1 MSKHWYSMAMSSPQA
16 AANKTAEIH
25 IYGYVGGWD
34 VSARQ
39 FAKDLKE
46 LGELDEIQLHINS
59 PGGSVFEGTAIYNLL
74 KNHKAKIETHID
86 GIAAS
91 MGSVIALAGDT
102 VHIAENAYFMIH
114 NPSGVVAGEEK
125 DMKKAAD
132 LLAKIKTTMVNLYSS
147 RSGMSEEAVVEAMDE
162 ETWYAGT
169 EAVEAGFAT
178 DTTAAIDLAACYE
191 SDLLNKFK
199 NTPNAVLEAATVSTD
214 TTFTPSAVAGTQPKQ
229 EAKPMDPKNPKPVA
243 TADDEAI
250 VTPEMRAAI
259 VAEAQQAEATR
270 RTEIKAV
277 FKGFDAH
284 SDVMTACLDDMNC
297 DMQGA
302 KDKLLAALGSSNSQ
316 PGHSYS
322 IVVQDGAGIARM
334 KAHAENTIAM
344 RALGAKR
351 EENNELAGY
360 TMFELARMMLHAR
373 NVNTGGMDKMALV
386 AAAFTHSSGDFTT
399 VLGNIAYKAML
410 KGYEEAD
417 EVFQRFT
424 SVGSFSDFKVHTR
437 TDLGSFPSLRK
448 VAAGAEY
455 KYVTIGERAET
466 AVLATYGEKFG
477 INRQAI
483 INDDLGL
490 FTRLPKKMGGAA
502 IRTVGDLV
510 FDIFLN
516 NPAMADTVALFHA
529 NHSNLLSASGI
540 NTAGIDAARTA
551 MGTQKDGNATLNLR
565 PKFLLCGIGD
575 EGAAKVALE
584 SEFEV
589 GASAKNNTVPNSVRG
604 LCEVISDA
612 RLTAAHN
619 SWYLLADQNMHDTIE
634 VQYLD
639 GQQAPVL
646 EQQNGWDVD
655 GTEFKV
661 RMDAAAKAWDYR
673 GMTKTP
679 KS

>member
-1 MSKHWYSMAMSSPQA
+1 MKNWYEMSITSLEGA
-16 AANKTAEIH
+16 AETTAEIYVYDY
-25 IYGYVGGWD
+25 IGYYGVE
-34 VSARQ
+34 AKQ
-39 FAKDLKE
+39 FAKDLKA
-46 LGELDEIQLHINS
+46 LGNVTHIKLRINS

-74 KNHKAKIETHID
+74 KEHPATIETWID

-114 NPSGVVAGEEK
+114 NPSAGAFGDERAMDK
-125 DMKKAAD
+125 AKNLLSKVKK
-132 LLAKIKTTMVNLYSS
+132 TMINLYST
-147 RSGMSEEAVVEAMDE
+147 RSGLSEDEVATMMDDETWFIGQEAVD
-162 ETWYAGT
+162 
-169 EAVEAGFAT
+169 AGFAT
-178 DTTAAIDLAACYE
+178 DTTAAIEMAASYGP
-191 SDLLNKFK
+191 DLLKNFK
-199 NTPNAVLEAATVSTD
+199 NTPETILSVVTASTD
-214 TTFTPSAVAGTQPKQ
+214 NIVFPSAVAGTQPKQ
-229 EAKPMDPKNPKPVA
+229 EARPMDLLKNKPVA
-243 TADDEAI
+243 TAVEPAI

-270 RTEIKAV
+270 RTDIKAV
-277 FKGFDAH
+277 FKGFDTHAA
-284 SDVMTACLDDMNC
+284 VMTACLEDTSC

-302 KDKLLAALGSSNSQ
+302 KDKLLAALGSSNKQ

-322 IVVQDGAGIARM
+322 VAVQDGDGISRM
-334 KAHAENTIAM
+334 KAHAENAIAM

-360 TMFELARMMLHAR
+360 TMFEIARRMLEAR
-373 NVNTGGMDKMALV
+373 AVNTGGMDKMALV

-399 VLGNIAYKAML
+399 VLGNIAHKAML

-437 TDLGSFPSLRK
+437 ADLGSFPSLRQ
-448 VAAGAEY
+448 VAAGAEF

-466 AVLATYGEKFG
+466 SVLATYGELFS

-490 FTRLPKKMGGAA
+490 FTRLPMKMGRAA

-510 FDIFLN
+510 FDIFLS
-516 NPAMADTVALFHA
+516 NPAMADAVALFHA
-529 NHSNLLSASGI
+529 NHNNLLSASGI
-540 NTAGIDAARTA
+540 NTAGIDAARVA
-551 MGTQKDGNATLNLR
+551 LATQKEGDSVLNLR
-565 PKFLLCGIGD
+565 PKFLLCGVSD
-575 EGAAKVALE
+575 EGAARVALE

-604 LCEVISDA
+604 IAEVISDA

-619 SWYLLADQNMHDTIE
+619 AWYLAADPNMHDTIE

-646 EQQNGWDVD
+646 EQQNGWNVD

-673 GMTKTP
+673 GMAKTP

>member
-1 MSKHWYSMAMSSPQA
+1 MKNWYEMSLTSLEGA
-16 AANKTAEIH
+16 AETTAEIYVYDY
-25 IYGYVGGWD
+25 IGYYGVE
-34 VSARQ
+34 AKQ
-39 FAKDLKE
+39 FAKDLKA
-46 LGELDEIQLHINS
+46 LGDVSHIKLRINS

-74 KNHKAKIETHID
+74 KEHPATIEAWID
-86 GIAAS
+86 GLAAS
-91 MGSVIALAGDT
+91 MATVIALAAET

-114 NPSGVVAGEEK
+114 NPSGGAYGDERAMEK
-125 DMKKAAD
+125 
-132 LLAKIKTTMVNLYSS
+132 AKSQLNKVTKTMINLYST
-147 RSGMSEEAVVEAMDE
+147 RSGLSEDEVATMMNDETWFVGQEAVD
-162 ETWYAGT
+162 
-169 EAVEAGFAT
+169 AGFAT
-178 DTTAAIDLAACYE
+178 DTTAAIEMAASYGP
-191 SDLLNKFK
+191 DLLNNFK
-199 NTPNAVLEAATVSTD
+199 NTPEAILNVATASTD
-214 TTFTPSAVAGTQPKQ
+214 NIFFPSAVAGTQPKQ

-297 DMQGA
+297 DAQGA

-322 IVVQDGAGIARM
+322 IVVQDGDGIARM

-399 VLGNIAYKAML
+399 VLGNIAHKAML

-437 TDLGSFPSLRK
+437 TDLGSFPSLRQ
-448 VAAGAEY
+448 VGAGAEF

-466 AVLATYGEKFG
+466 SVLATYGELFS

-490 FTRLPKKMGGAA
+490 FTRLPQKMGRAA
-502 IRTVGDLV
+502 VRTVGDLV
-510 FDIFLN
+510 FSIFLN

-529 NHSNLLSASGI
+529 DHNNLLTAAGI
-540 NTAGIDAARTA
+540 NTTSVDLARVKMA
-551 MGTQKDGNATLNLR
+551 VQAEGNAKLNLR
-565 PKFLLCGIGD
+565 PKFLLCDVAD
-575 EGAAKVALE
+575 EGAAKVTLE
-584 SEFEV
+584 SEYEV

-604 LCEVISDA
+604 IAEVISDA
-612 RLTAAHN
+612 RLSGHN
-619 SWYLLADQNMHDTIE
+619 GWYLLADQNMHDTIE

-639 GQQAPVL
+639 GNQAPVL
-646 EQQNGWDVD
+646 EQQNGWNVD

-661 RMDAAAKAWDYR
+661 RMDAAAKAWDFR